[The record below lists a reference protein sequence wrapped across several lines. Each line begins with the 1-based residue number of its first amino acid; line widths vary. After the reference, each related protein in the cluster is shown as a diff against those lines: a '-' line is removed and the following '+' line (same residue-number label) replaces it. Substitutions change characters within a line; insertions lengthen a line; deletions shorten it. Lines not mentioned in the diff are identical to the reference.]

1 MTNIKGKLL
10 IFIVAYHA
18 ERTIEQ
24 VVSRIPLALAQDYD
38 VEVLIIDDSSGDE
51 TFLRG
56 ELMRRGQKIPFKMTV
71 LFNPVNQGYGGN
83 QKIGYHYAVE
93 NGFDWVALVHG
104 DGQYAPECLPQ
115 LVDVLANGQ
124 AEAVFGSR
132 MLAKG
137 GALKGG
143 MPLYKY
149 IGNKILTTYQN
160 TLLGTNLS
168 EFHSGY
174 RLYAVK
180 ALAAVPFELNSND
193 FHFDTEIIIQFVNAE
208 FRIKELPIPTFYG
221 DEVCRVNGMAY
232 AWNVSMT
239 TLQARLQRYYIFYD
253 RKFDCS
259 ARKRREKSRY
269 DIRFVDQQLANQV
282 RNGSTVLIIGA
293 AREPLLRD
301 MEKKECRIISYK
313 DEDCLVES
321 QILAGADYIVLT
333 DTKFLGHYP
342 EQLLAKLRN
351 FSIEAP
357 DITLLLPVG
366 NVAFAWIRLM
376 LLCGRFGYAR
386 RGILNTWHQRL
397 FTKHSLQQLFLQN
410 GFTVLQLTGVP
421 VPYELICSSAKT
433 ASVFRAVHLVL
444 IALWKNLFSY
454 QFVVMAKPQPTLQH
468 LLKRA
473 KQAAAEKQA
482 AHDSSF
488 NSNSTRS

>member
-1 MTNIKGKLL
+1 MANIKGKLL

-56 ELMRRGQKIPFKMTV
+56 ELMRRGQKMPFKMTV

-115 LVDVLANGQ
+115 LVDVLASGQ

-149 IGNKILTTYQN
+149 VGNKILTTYQN

-221 DEVCRVNGMAY
+221 DEVCRVNGMDY
-232 AWNVSMT
+232 AWNVSIT

-269 DIRFVDQQLANQV
+269 DIRFVDQQLASQV
-282 RNGSTVLIIGA
+282 RSSSTVLLIGA

-301 MEKKECRIISYK
+301 LERKGCQIISHN
-313 DEDCLVES
+313 DEDCLVAS
-321 QILAGADYIVLT
+321 QVLAGADYILMT
-333 DTKFLGHYP
+333 DAKFLGNYP
-342 EQLLAKLRN
+342 EQLLAKLRD
-351 FSIEAP
+351 FSVAAP

-366 NVAFAWIRLM
+366 NVAFILPRLM
-376 LLCGRFGYAR
+376 LLFGRLGYTQ
-386 RGILNTWHQRL
+386 RGIINTWHQRL
-397 FTKHSLQQLFLQN
+397 FTKNSLKQLFVQN
-410 GFTVLQLTGVP
+410 GFTVLQISGVP
-421 VPYELICSSAKT
+421 IPYELICSSAKT
-433 ASVFRAVHLVL
+433 ARFFRIVHLML

-454 QFVVMAKPQPTLQH
+454 QFVVVAKPQPTLHH

-473 KQAAAEKQA
+473 KEAAAEKKA

-488 NSNSTRS
+488 NT